1 MAKNVYIGAS
11 KQFSVTNL
19 LDYNALSG
27 NDGGYWGQYTFGTRY
42 VVWSAAAP
50 TGGHHS
56 LLFNQNFSTGTAE
69 ATYQLTIKTGYI
81 KVHLIPS
88 HKYYFSVYL
97 RQPSVV
103 GSFDCYWPIAEPP
116 VLQGVTVT
124 AANTWQK
131 KSTIVDR
138 ASFSEGDYEIRVD
151 FNNPTTGSTLY
162 VSNLVLVD
170 LTATFGAGGEPDQ
183 AWCDANLDFNDTA
196 SDSAA
201 DTATIT
207 ATGSVARRA
216 KNIYIGVGGKARKVK
231 KAYIGVGGKARLFYQ
246 SGLPPTIVDL
256 WDSPYKFTQIRCVA
270 YGNGYWVVGGEYQTG
285 KKSSIARIAYTKQ
298 LDGQWTIK
306 DLWKAEHDEYN
317 TILQIKYANGYWVLG
332 GIFGNDTRS
341 NASVTKARIG
351 YATSPGGVWNFTDLW
366 NGHGYYNDYPD
377 ISCIT
382 YTNGNWI
389 ICGISDD
396 KENTSYVATNF
407 KLAYATTP
415 TGSWT
420 VRTIKSTNVGRRE
433 NGIRDIIYADGRY
446 VAAYNDN
453 NSNYS
458 YWRIAFSKSLDGEW
472 ETRQVARGNNG
483 TTFIGGLAYGNGYWV
498 MVGGG
503 PCTIAYATS
512 PDGSWTTGDAYEN
525 DHSYSNYLTD
535 VTFQD
540 GKFAVCGSYYDDSNQ
555 LCYARVAYT
564 NNPTNTWTIKN
575 LWTSNDDF
583 YNNAQLIRIVHSI
596 CYSVENDSWAIGGQ
610 HIDASAKSYAR
621 IAYAS
626 ELEDFDNI

>member
-1 MAKNVYIGAS
+1 M
-11 KQFSVTNL
+11 
-19 LDYNALSG
+19 
-27 NDGGYWGQYTFGTRY
+27 
-42 VVWSAAAP
+42 
-50 TGGHHS
+50 
-56 LLFNQNFSTGTAE
+56 
-69 ATYQLTIKTGYI
+69 
-81 KVHLIPS
+81 
-88 HKYYFSVYL
+88 
-97 RQPSVV
+97 
-103 GSFDCYWPIAEPP
+103 
-116 VLQGVTVT
+116 
-124 AANTWQK
+124 
-131 KSTIVDR
+131 
-138 ASFSEGDYEIRVD
+138 
-151 FNNPTTGSTLY
+151 
-162 VSNLVLVD
+162 
-170 LTATFGAGGEPDQ
+170 
-183 AWCDANLDFNDTA
+183 
-196 SDSAA
+196 
-201 DTATIT
+201 
-207 ATGSVARRA
+207 
-216 KNIYIGVGGKARKVK
+216 K

-246 SGLPPTIVDL
+246 SKLSPAIVDL
-256 WDSPYKFTQIRCVA
+256 WNSSYKFTQIRCVA

-285 KKSSIARIAYTKQ
+285 EKSSIARIAYTKQ

-306 DLWKAEHDEYN
+306 DLWETEHGKYN

-332 GIFGNDTRS
+332 GIFGDDTQS
-341 NASVTKARIG
+341 NVSVSKARIG

-366 NGHGYYNDYPD
+366 NGRGYYNDYPD

-389 ICGISDD
+389 ICGTSEA
-396 KENTSYVATNF
+396 KESTSYVATNF

-458 YWRIAFSKSLDGEW
+458 YWRIAFSESLDGEW
-472 ETRQVARGNNG
+472 QTRQVARGNNG

-525 DHSYSNYLTD
+525 DHGYSNYLTD

-564 NNPTNTWTIKN
+564 NNPTNTWTTKN